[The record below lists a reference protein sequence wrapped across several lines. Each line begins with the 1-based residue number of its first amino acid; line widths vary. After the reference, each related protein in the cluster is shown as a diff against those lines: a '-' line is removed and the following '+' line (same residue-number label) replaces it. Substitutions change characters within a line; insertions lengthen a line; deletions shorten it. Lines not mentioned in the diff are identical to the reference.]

1 MKNLSYWVKFP
12 LINNFLLK
20 ILKQNREKI
29 HDIFIKN
36 TIYNEEC
43 SLIDLG
49 TTADK
54 DDSHNIILYK
64 TQNNKK
70 IYCLSDQNIS
80 FLKEKFTNIKECYIG
95 NAKKTKFENESFDI
109 AYSSATIEHV
119 GSFQEQVD
127 FVKECLRIS
136 KKQVFITTPNRFYPI
151 DFHTKIP
158 FLHWL
163 PKKTHRK
170 ILNLIGLKFY
180 SLEENLNLLDK
191 KSLLKIIEKINIK
204 NYKIIEHKFL
214 KITSNLILVINK

>member
-1 MKNLSYWVKFP
+1 MSNLSYWAKLP

-20 ILKQNREKI
+20 ILKNNREKI
-29 HDIFIKN
+29 HEIFINN

-43 SLIDLG
+43 SLIDIG

-54 DDSHNIILYK
+54 DESHNIILRK

-70 IYCLSDQNIS
+70 ISCFSDQNIS
-80 FLKEKFTNIKECYIG
+80 FLKEKYTNINQFYIG
-95 NAKKTKFENESFDI
+95 DAKKTELENESFDI
-109 AYSSATIEHV
+109 TYSSATIEHV
-119 GSFQEQVD
+119 GSFQEQIN

-163 PKKTHRK
+163 PKKIHRK
-170 ILNLIGLKFY
+170 ILSLIGLKFY

-191 KSLLKIIEKINIK
+191 ESLIKITEKINIK
-204 NYKIIEHKFL
+204 NFKIIDHKFL
-214 KITSNLILVINK
+214 KISSNLILIINK